1 MIAEYRLTEMEEN
14 GVSAEEPL
22 NVLSRELGI
31 GQDYATAL
39 RTAWDGGAA
48 RRPFR
53 RRDFIHVLIVSQK
66 CRPFI

>member
-14 GVSAEEPL
+14 GVSAEEQL

-31 GQDYATAL
+31 GRDYATVL

-48 RRPFR
+48 RRPSHSASRER
-53 RRDFIHVLIVSQK
+53 R
-66 CRPFI
+66 CGA